1 VLHSAAL
8 RCSVFGAAALIAG
21 ALGDCSV
28 ERIADTGV
36 FGARYVDHD
45 QSAVGA
51 TIVLGLGLAFAVAV
65 LRLGALLGAVDARR
79 RAAWRRASARLFAP
93 RAVLRAMP
101 LVLTLQC
108 ATVFAIESAERIALG
123 APPPHGLLWLGAP
136 VLISLTFHLAI
147 GLVCAL
153 ALTAALRA
161 LLGWCAALVAGVL
174 DVVLAT
180 LAGPPRPCLAAR
192 AEAPLLV
199 ARGHRARQRGERAPP
214 LLTTLA

>member
-1 VLHSAAL
+1 MLASAAL

-21 ALGDCSV
+21 ALGDFTV
-28 ERIADTGV
+28 ERIADTGI

-45 QSAVGA
+45 QSAVGV
-51 TIVLGLGLAFAVAV
+51 TIVLGLGLAFAVAL

-79 RAAWRRASARLFAP
+79 RAAWRRAGARLFAP
-93 RAVLRAMP
+93 RAVLRALP
-101 LVLTLQC
+101 FLLALQC
-108 ATVFAIESAERIALG
+108 ATVFAIESAEALAVG

-136 VLISLTFHLAI
+136 VAISLAFQLAI
-147 GLVCAL
+147 GLLCAL
-153 ALTAALRA
+153 ALTTTLRA

-192 AEAPLLV
+192 AEAPLLA

-214 LLTTLA
+214 FLTTLA

>member
-1 VLHSAAL
+1 
-8 RCSVFGAAALIAG
+8 
-21 ALGDCSV
+21 
-28 ERIADTGV
+28 
-36 FGARYVDHD
+36 
-45 QSAVGA
+45 
-51 TIVLGLGLAFAVAV
+51 
-65 LRLGALLGAVDARR
+65 
-79 RAAWRRASARLFAP
+79 
-93 RAVLRAMP
+93 VLRAMP

-192 AEAPLLV
+192 AEA
-199 ARGHRARQRGERAPP
+199 RAPARRTRAP
-214 LLTTLA
+214 APHHARLNSQRSGAVRPGEERSWSFQPAR